1 MRKIQLASILLLAC
15 FVCNAA
21 TMRVNKTFTNDTVLN
36 LLNSQPLITSLAISG
51 SVNFSSDIGLV
62 RVILKNKSG
71 AEYIVYESYPFCS
84 PSKSFQ
90 FSGEA
95 EETSILPDSKA
106 DGLYLI
112 IRDASLTISN
122 LEYTNTATGKS
133 SQEIKAA
140 QASATK
146 IKAQQ
151 KISRINANMQ
161 LYNGE
166 WTAGLGN
173 FAALPFEDRK
183 AFFGGTREYTIHGY
197 EFYIGGI
204 YSRARSSVT
213 VMKSSSNSDLG
224 ADGFIKEFDWR
235 KVHNAHLPTSPYF
248 DGSPYRDGWATSVK
262 NQLWNMP
269 YRCGSCH
276 IFAAVGLI
284 EMYTNLYF
292 NKHIDLDLSEQEMVS
307 CRHLG
312 CSGNRTDATLK
323 QAKSGGL
330 PYEDCFP
337 YVGYETSCNNKCD
350 APSVV
355 KISNWSKGFDEVFV
369 NDNGFHYYTDRIFED
384 TEIGEIKKM
393 LLEKGPMTGGY
404 TGHAMFL
411 VGWKTN
417 SFNETAWI
425 FKNSDGYSG
434 SGEVDDGYHIAV
446 HNDIG
451 ETEVHH
457 FRNFISGSISGID
470 EEIRCVDLDGDGYYN
485 WGIGPK
491 PSSCHKC
498 APDIMDFNDNDP
510 SVAEIDLATGKLKN
524 TVHISLPDL
533 KYTITAIQ
541 FFNGLLHS
549 SSPCGNLIAEFTSP
563 ENNTFR
569 GIHLTTRLNMLSTAS
584 FRVKNC
590 TLKIIGG
597 AIDNSNLLIQS
608 GGHFFFADKAKLILA
623 GGDTFTVEVGAT
635 GGLLETSFLVY

>member
-122 LEYTNTATGKS
+122 LEYTNTTTGKS

-269 YRCGSCH
+269 YRCGSCWAFGA
-276 IFAAVGLI
+276 IGTI
-284 EMYTNLYF
+284 EIYANLYY
-292 NKHIDLDLSEQEMVS
+292 NKHIDLNLSEQEIIS
-307 CRHLG
+307 CSKG
-312 CSGNRTDATLK
+312 NCSGGYSETA
-323 QAKSGGL
+323 
-330 PYEDCFP
+330 YEYIKNNLVFLESCFP
-337 YVGYETSCNNKCD
+337 YVGYEQPCKKICLINDTRIGITSH
-350 APSVV
+350 
-355 KISNWSKGFDEVFV
+355 IGWSLA
-369 NDNGFHYYTDRIFED
+369 DRYW
-384 TEIGEIKKM
+384 EIPYSSTIITNLKRA
-393 LLEKGPMTGGY
+393 LLEFGPIDGSHPDHSMVC
-404 TGHAMFL
+404 
-411 VGWKTN
+411 VGWTTN
-417 SFNETAWI
+417 SFGETSWI
-425 FKNSDGYSG
+425 FKDSHGYNH
-434 SGEVDDGYHIAV
+434 GENGYNIQV
-446 HNDIG
+446 HDNQ
-451 ETEVHH
+451 
-457 FRNFISGSISGID
+457 SWK
-470 EEIRCVDLDGDGYYN
+470 EIIQGPIVGLDQIVQCLDFDGDGYYN

-491 PSSCHKC
+491 PSSCHPC
-498 APDIMDFNDNDP
+498 APDTKDHNDDDASLAGRNMETGELLPVIPIVLNTTVVNP
-510 SVAEIDLATGKLKN
+510 SIQSFTIWSDEQYPCDN
-524 TVHISLPDL
+524 ISVSRP
-533 KYTITAIQ
+533 I
-541 FFNGLLHS
+541 S
-549 SSPCGNLIAEFTSP
+549 SSNGHIALRGLIVQGIVYLLGNAQMTVS
-563 ENNTFR
+563 N
-569 GIHLTTRLNMLSTAS
+569 S
-584 FRVKNC
+584 
-590 TLKIIGG
+590 TLKVIGG
-597 AIDNSNLLIQS
+597 KIDNANIRFIDQ
-608 GGHFFFADKAKLILA
+608 GHFLLADKAEIVLGRGDSFTINVGSTGAFLESKFLIH
-623 GGDTFTVEVGAT
+623 
-635 GGLLETSFLVY
+635 